1 MEVLRVLKFFHNLL
15 IVAYIAITPCL
26 ILNFLQISNI
36 DFFSKSMPISGF
48 VPLVVDH
55 VIGEVV
61 VGGCVMWKQ
70 LWD

>member
-1 MEVLRVLKFFHNLL
+1 M
-15 IVAYIAITPCL
+15 
-26 ILNFLQISNI
+26 QISNI
-36 DFFSKSMPISGF
+36 DFFSRSMPISGF

-55 VIGEVV
+55 ITGEAV